1 MKCVN
6 CGDEL
11 ISGSLFCAN
20 CGARIA
26 APADLSDN
34 RQAPKNKGP
43 VIALI
48 TLLVVIIAG
57 GAVYSMAS
65 LLKRINADESTTSG
79 ISKKI
84 TEDTEDTEDT
94 EETGE
99 TGEGT
104 ETGESTQKT
113 ENSGEVIADA
123 NIIGLWS
130 SEGPSGEMV
139 DPDTGYA
146 TGSIYNGSW
155 YLFKEDGTFRHVI
168 VGSGQIISGG
178 VVSEGQFSVGNG
190 KIALTGVRESWYPD
204 PAVKGQTKAYEDKS
218 VGDSVLDYRYDE
230 QDDTLVINDLDF
242 FYRVKP

>member
-65 LLKRINADESTTSG
+65 LLKRINADESPTSG
-79 ISKKI
+79 ISKK
-84 TEDTEDTEDT
+84 T
-94 EETGE
+94 
-99 TGEGT
+99 
-104 ETGESTQKT
+104 
-113 ENSGEVIADA
+113 N
-123 NIIGLWS
+123 
-130 SEGPSGEMV
+130 
-139 DPDTGYA
+139 
-146 TGSIYNGSW
+146 
-155 YLFKEDGTFRHVI
+155 R
-168 VGSGQIISGG
+168 
-178 VVSEGQFSVGNG
+178 
-190 KIALTGVRESWYPD
+190 
-204 PAVKGQTKAYEDKS
+204 
-218 VGDSVLDYRYDE
+218 
-230 QDDTLVINDLDF
+230 
-242 FYRVKP
+242 

>member
-1 MKCVN
+1 MK
-6 CGDEL
+6 
-11 ISGSLFCAN
+11 
-20 CGARIA
+20 AR
-26 APADLSDN
+26 PA
-34 RQAPKNKGP
+34 
-43 VIALI
+43 
-48 TLLVVIIAG
+48 
-57 GAVYSMAS
+57 
-65 LLKRINADESTTSG
+65 ESA
-79 ISKKI
+79 KKQ
-84 TEDTEDTEDT
+84 TVDTEDTEDT
-94 EETGE
+94 GETEDTEDTGE